1 MMDMVKSKTTMNT
14 FMILE
19 HPQQMWDMCQML
31 NIWHIS
37 HTKPNLSPFSRCGI
51 LYFFSNIE
59 QYRDKFATVR
69 KRCGKNFI
77 VCLFLSLPFLRQSP
91 LSHPILSSPLSLAHA
106 DAHADDHFHANV
118 DADLSLAM
126 VFLFFFLLWFDG
138 FGSDGGGW
146 VRMG

>member
-1 MMDMVKSKTTMNT
+1 MV
-14 FMILE
+14 IYLE

-126 VFLFFFLLWFDG
+126 VFLFFFFFFLLWFDG

>member
-1 MMDMVKSKTTMNT
+1 
-14 FMILE
+14 
-19 HPQQMWDMCQML
+19 MWDMCQML

-37 HTKPNLSPFSRCGI
+37 HTKPNLSPFIRCGI

-69 KRCGKNFI
+69 KRCGKNFNH
-77 VCLFLSLPFLRQSP
+77 CLFLSLPFLRQSR
-91 LSHPILSSPLSLAHA
+91 LSHPILSSPLSLAHAHA

-126 VFLFFFLLWFDG
+126 VFLFFFFFLLWFDG